1 MPRFRYEALTSTGN
15 VVSNTQE
22 ANSKAELVS
31 NLKTKVYW
39 ATRIIEENASE
50 IEEKRLQ
57 ISLFRGRIKAA
68 EVEFFTFQLATLIN
82 AHVTLPRA
90 LGIAL
95 EQISNPGLRQ
105 VVEQVKVDV
114 EQGAIFNATLAQH
127 PKVFS
132 NLYVNMVKAGEAGG
146 VLGVVLERLSE
157 FAERARLLKNEVISS
172 LFYPAILFASSI
184 IALAV
189 LTIFVIPKL
198 TVMYADMGVDLPRLT
213 QFLIAATNL
222 VSVYGWILLVGCVAI
237 ALGIR
242 QFVRTESGRLTFD
255 RLKLKLP
262 LVGSVYSNVAL
273 VRFTRTMATLLENG
287 VVLLSALRV
296 VKDSIG
302 NLVYS
307 NAVTESEKGIERGST
322 LSRELQE
329 SNVFPSLVTHMITV
343 GEESG
348 NLEQM
353 LAKLS
358 TYYGVE
364 TKKDLERLTSSIG
377 PLVILVMGVVIGII
391 AVAMILPIYGAT
403 DLVAAQ

>member
-31 NLKTKVYW
+31 NLKTKGYW
-39 ATRIIEENASE
+39 ATSIIEENASE

-90 LGIAL
+90 LEIAL

-213 QFLIAATNL
+213 QFLIAATNF

-403 DLVAAQ
+403 DLVAGQ

>member
-31 NLKTKVYW
+31 NLKTKGYW
-39 ATRIIEENASE
+39 ATSIIEENASE

-213 QFLIAATNL
+213 QFLIAATNF

>member
-15 VVSNTQE
+15 VVSNSQE

-31 NLKTKVYW
+31 NLKTKGYW
-39 ATRIIEENASE
+39 ATSIIEENASE

-57 ISLFRGRIKAA
+57 ISLFGGRIKAA

-95 EQISNPGLRQ
+95 EQISNPGLRR

-213 QFLIAATNL
+213 QFLIAATNF

-262 LVGSVYSNVAL
+262 LVGSVFSNVAL

-302 NLVYS
+302 NQAYS
-307 NAVTESEKGIERGST
+307 NAVTESEKGIERGSS

-364 TKKDLERLTSSIG
+364 VKKDLERLTSSIG
-377 PLVILVMGVVIGII
+377 PLVILVMGVVIGFI

-403 DLVAAQ
+403 DLVAGQ

>member
-15 VVSNTQE
+15 VVSNSQE

-31 NLKTKVYW
+31 NLKTKGYW
-39 ATRIIEENASE
+39 ATSIIEENASE

-213 QFLIAATNL
+213 QFLITATNF

-403 DLVAAQ
+403 DLVAGQ

>member
-15 VVSNTQE
+15 VVSNSQE

-31 NLKTKVYW
+31 NLKTKGYW
-39 ATRIIEENASE
+39 ATSIIEENASE

-68 EVEFFTFQLATLIN
+68 EVELFTFQLATLIN

-95 EQISNPGLRQ
+95 EQISNPGLRR

-213 QFLIAATNL
+213 QFLIAATNF

-262 LVGSVYSNVAL
+262 LVGSVFSNVAL

-302 NLVYS
+302 NQAYS
-307 NAVTESEKGIERGST
+307 NAVTESEKGIERGSS

-364 TKKDLERLTSSIG
+364 IKKDLERLTSSIG
-377 PLVILVMGVVIGII
+377 PLVILVMGVVIGFI

-403 DLVAAQ
+403 DLVAGQ

>member
-15 VVSNTQE
+15 VVSNSQE

-31 NLKTKVYW
+31 NLKTKGYW
-39 ATRIIEENASE
+39 ATSIIEENASE

-57 ISLFRGRIKAA
+57 ISLFGGRIKAA

-213 QFLIAATNL
+213 QFLITATNF

-302 NLVYS
+302 NQAYS
-307 NAVTESEKGIERGST
+307 NAVTESEKGIERGSS

-364 TKKDLERLTSSIG
+364 IKKDLERLTSSIG
-377 PLVILVMGVVIGII
+377 PLVILVMGVVIGFI

-403 DLVAAQ
+403 DLVAGQ